1 MNEGFNNINLEVI
14 KRDES
19 RQLKAVAIE
28 MEEKGIDLFDS
39 DNFYR
44 NVTKHYVR
52 QFGYSTVNEYLKYL
66 AEQICNAVVVP
77 QTDDDPQFVKA
88 VTVKPV

>member
-1 MNEGFNNINLEVI
+1 MNEDFNRINLEII

-44 NVTKHYVR
+44 DVTKHYVR
-52 QFGYSTVNEYLKYL
+52 QFGYPTVNCYLKYL
-66 AEQICNAVVVP
+66 ADEIINPVIIP
-77 QTDDDPQFVKA
+77 QADNDPKFVTA
-88 VTVKPV
+88 SQVRPV